1 MLSLKIWKVIL
12 DYSISALPACLPVYA
27 HSNMRTPVVTDCL
40 VPQQVM
46 SPQGEGYIYLSL
58 LSDLSSINH
67 LLELRLQLHPGCS
80 ITQHYQLAGSALLFL
95 PASDHTSPWP
105 MRGDWAWSL
114 PLRFILFS
122 DKNWEDDLFM
132 AFDPIL
138 LYLSC
143 PGILLVLYHDPNADL
158 SWQTSSMLSCSQW
171 AGWRLFLYSF
181 IVLTLN

>member
-12 DYSISALPACLPVYA
+12 DYSISVLPACVCPQQYEDTCCNGLFGA
-27 HSNMRTPVVTDCL
+27 
-40 VPQQVM
+40 QQVM

-158 SWQTSSMLSCSQW
+158 SWQTSSVPSCSQW

-181 IVLTLN
+181 VVLTLN